1 MAIIPVNKESATAI
15 SGPVI
20 VGSDETIRVTVWPTS
35 NDMTAKLKKRKRKK
49 MISLFVHNVK
59 KRNVYL

>member
-1 MAIIPVNKESATAI
+1 MAIIPVNRESATAI

-35 NDMTAKLKKRKRKK
+35 NDMTAILKEKEKN
-49 MISLFVHNVK
+49 MISLFVHSFLK
-59 KRNVYL
+59 KRNIYL